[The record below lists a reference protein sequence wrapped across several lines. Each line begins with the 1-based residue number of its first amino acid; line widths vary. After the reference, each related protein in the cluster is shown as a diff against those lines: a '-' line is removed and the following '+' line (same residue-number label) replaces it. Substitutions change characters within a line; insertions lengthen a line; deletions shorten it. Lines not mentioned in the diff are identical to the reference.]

1 MRLILHSLIA
11 LAAVFGLGAML
22 LHNRAQDTR
31 AADVAFVQQSLTRL
45 HERTSYHAAL
55 KAAAAD
61 NPRNALLVAVRP
73 EWFGEELPVN
83 ILLED
88 PHPWIDLAP
97 PGDNAPHP
105 PDPVIRRGDQAGFW
119 YNPTLGIFRARV
131 PQQATERQTLELYNS
146 LNTAELAE
154 LPLIADPLRAPLAYR
169 PGITPG
175 TAHASPVYRPA
186 DPSAETYQVSDSS
199 SVSAKPTAKPG
210 FFDSDP
216 LPELEP
222 KQTRPTPADE
232 SSQSQPK
239 FEPEPERAPA
249 RRTLPKKAPTH

>member
-1 MRLILHSLIA
+1 MRLVLHSLIA

-31 AADVAFVQQSLTRL
+31 AADVAFVQQSLTHL
-45 HERTSYHAAL
+45 HERTAYHAAL

-61 NPRNALLVAVRP
+61 DPRNALLVAVQP
-73 EWFGEELPVN
+73 AWFGDQLPVN
-83 ILLED
+83 ILLD
-88 PHPWIDLAP
+88 DLHPWIDLAP
-97 PGDNAPHP
+97 PGDRDEHP

-146 LNTAELAE
+146 LNTAELAA

-186 DPSAETYQVSDSS
+186 DPSTQAYPVSNDGTSTISTTAE
-199 SVSAKPTAKPG
+199 PG

-222 KQTRPTPADE
+222 KHMQPTPAIE
-232 SSQSQPK
+232 PSQP
-239 FEPEPERAPA
+239 EPEPAPA